1 MKKAKKKMALK
12 VFVILLII
20 LFVMY
25 LLYEIINL
33 IIKPTNIVT
42 VEKGKIFSETSAEG
56 YIIREET
63 VLKGENYKNGMY
75 QIKAEG
81 EKVSLGENVFRYYT
95 KDEESLTSKI
105 QELDNQIAETQASQN
120 NVFSSDVKVIENEI
134 ETKINE
140 MYKVNDIKK
149 MQEYKSN
156 INDYIK
162 KKTKIIG
169 ELSPS
174 GSYLK
179 SLIQKRS
186 EYENKLNSGS
196 EYMKANMSGMVSY
209 KVDGLESVLTP
220 DSINN
225 ITEKFL
231 NDLNIKTGQIV
242 SSNNDCGK
250 IVNNYYCYI
259 ASVLSKEKAENLEEG
274 KSIKLRLINGDE
286 ISAKVE
292 KIKEDEN
299 KTIVVFKITKDVE
312 ELIEYRKIN
321 FDMIY
326 WSYSGLKVPNSTL
339 IEENGLNY
347 VIRNRAGYTDKILVK
362 VEKQNETYSIIED
375 YTTEELK
382 ELGWTSSEIVNKK
395 SIGIYDEIIVNP
407 TENELKYYND
417 ITKMLKK

>member
-1 MKKAKKKMALK
+1 MKKAKAKKKIALK

-20 LFVMY
+20 LFVIY

-33 IIKPTNIVT
+33 IIKPTDIVT

-75 QIKAEG
+75 QIKSEG
-81 EKVSLGENVFRYYT
+81 EKVALGENVFRYYT
-95 KDEESLTSKI
+95 KDEDSLTSKI
-105 QELDNQIAETQASQN
+105 QELDNKIAETQASQN
-120 NVFSSDVKVIENEI
+120 NVFSSDIKVIENEI

-156 INDYIK
+156 INDFVK

-186 EYENKLNSGS
+186 DYENKLNSGS
-196 EYMKANMSGMVSY
+196 EYMKANISGMVSY

-242 SSNNDCGK
+242 SANNESGK

-259 ASVLSKEKAENLEEG
+259 ASVVSEERAENLEEG
-274 KSIKLRLINGDE
+274 KSVKLRITNGDE

-292 KIKEDEN
+292 KIKKDGN
-299 KTIVVFKITKDVE
+299 KKIVVFKISKDVE

-321 FDMIY
+321 FDIIY

-339 IEENGLNY
+339 LEENGLKY

-362 VEKQNETYSIIED
+362 VEKQNDTYSIIDD
-375 YTTEELK
+375 YTTDELK

-395 SIGIYDEIIVNP
+395 SIGIYDEIVVNP
-407 TENELKYYND
+407 TENN
-417 ITKMLKK
+417 